1 MRRLLAGLLAL
12 GLVLGVLGIPT
23 GADAWGPPFRRQHVP
38 HFRHFHSGHF
48 RPGHFIGGLGVGII
62 RDYHLDTLLGIA
74 YTPGCGGRGD
84 DGSAES
90 PGKAGFSGSGFFFG
104 EAPYASRRKASA
116 SGFGNTFRNAS
127 SVVHSLGFFFIGCP
141 HEPDRPDS

>member
-1 MRRLLAGLLAL
+1 MLEHYNRLVPGFAERFMVMAEKQADHRRDLEATVITRRSRNESWGLHYAAILA
-12 GLVLGVLGIPT
+12 VL
-23 GADAWGPPFRRQHVP
+23 F
-38 HFRHFHSGHF
+38 
-48 RPGHFIGGLGVGII
+48 GGGSFL
-62 RDYHLDTLLGIA
+62 DYHLDTLLGIA